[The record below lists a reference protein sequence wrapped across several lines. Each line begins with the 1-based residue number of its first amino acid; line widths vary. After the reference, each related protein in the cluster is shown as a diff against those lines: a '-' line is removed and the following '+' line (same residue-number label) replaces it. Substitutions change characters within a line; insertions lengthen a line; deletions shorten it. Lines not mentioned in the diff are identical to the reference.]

1 MGPPNIDT
9 DYLKVPEYVFW
20 YQCYSRVENE
30 SSVNKDKIT
39 QALSIMKK
47 YGAFHPSFES
57 LVNSTDERS
66 RSDAIAFYNKRST
79 TSDFDTLLESLPTRE
94 SKAEILE
101 GLKRLTAISIIENNY
116 EGVSN
121 VLNQLN
127 LTIEFHSQP
136 QDLELLIENRYIEFK
151 FYNYIVVLY
160 LLVLFPKNNVSD
172 SMSASIKSLNVIF
185 NPVTSYFKKNQVL
198 LGFDSD
204 TEEVYYYY
212 LMCWF
217 HSIVAFKQADFSSF
231 LLIFYDL
238 LSVSKGKLRPIDI
251 LSSEAQLR
259 SQILIM
265 LLFSTLITKPFKE
278 LSLLNIKN
286 HVNEVQVHLLDLFD
300 DYASLEYLVYRVML
314 NLAESNYSLF
324 KEGFDDLLLLK
335 VQAIMGYCFPGGF
348 DNFVRFVLHIVD
360 LKGFI
365 ILMSVTKR
373 IPSTVLNSIL
383 AFPENSL
390 DDLLLFMS
398 ALGLGE
404 IGLGYDYGEDCFYN
418 NNRIHDSLNDDI
430 NELNDILNGESVV
443 NIVKGYL
450 LELALYSGS

>member
-1 MGPPNIDT
+1 MGPPNIDI

>member
-204 TEEVYYYY
+204 TKEVYYYY

-217 HSIVAFKQADFSSF
+217 HSIVTFKQADFSSF

>member
-1 MGPPNIDT
+1 MGPPNIDI

-204 TEEVYYYY
+204 TKEVYYYY

-217 HSIVAFKQADFSSF
+217 HSIVTFKQADFSSF

-278 LSLLNIKN
+278 LSLLNIKS

>member
-1 MGPPNIDT
+1 MGPPNIDI

-39 QALSIMKK
+39 QALSIMEK

-204 TEEVYYYY
+204 TKEVYYYY

-217 HSIVAFKQADFSSF
+217 HSIVTFKQADFSSF

-278 LSLLNIKN
+278 LSLLNIKS

>member
-204 TEEVYYYY
+204 TKEVYYYY

-217 HSIVAFKQADFSSF
+217 HSIVTFKQADFSSF

-278 LSLLNIKN
+278 LSLLNIKS

>member
-1 MGPPNIDT
+1 MGPPNIDI

-217 HSIVAFKQADFSSF
+217 HSIVTFKQADFSSF

>member
-1 MGPPNIDT
+1 MGHPDIDI
-9 DYLKVPEYVFW
+9 DYLKVPEYVYW
-20 YQCYSRVENE
+20 YQCYSQVENGT
-30 SSVNKDKIT
+30 SLCKDKIK

-47 YGAFHPSFES
+47 YGAFHFSFES
-57 LVNSTDERS
+57 LVNSTDEAS
-66 RSDAIAFYNKRST
+66 RSDAIIHYNKKSE
-79 TSDFDTLLESLPTRE
+79 TSDFYTLLEVLPTRE
-94 SKAEILE
+94 SKAEILKE
-101 GLKRLTAISIIENNY
+101 LKRLTAISIIENNY
-116 EGVSN
+116 EGVTN
-121 VLNQLN
+121 VLSQLN

-136 QDLELLIENRYIEFK
+136 QDLDLLIENRYIEFK

-160 LLVLFPKNNVSD
+160 LLVLFPRNSVSD

-217 HSIVAFKQADFSSF
+217 HSIVTFKQADFSGF
-231 LLIFYDL
+231 LIVFYDL

-251 LSSEAQLR
+251 LNAEPQLR
-259 SQILIM
+259 SQVLIM
-265 LLFSTLITKPFKE
+265 LVFSTLITKPFKE
-278 LSLLNIKN
+278 LSLVNIKN
-286 HVNEVQVHLLDLFD
+286 HANEVQAHLDLFD

-324 KEGFDDLLLLK
+324 KENFDDQLLLK
-335 VQAIMGYCFPGGF
+335 IRAIMGYCFPGGF
-348 DNFVRFVLHIVD
+348 DNFVLFVLHIVD
-360 LKGFI
+360 LKSFI
-365 ILMSVTKR
+365 ILMSATKR
-373 IPSTVLNSIL
+373 IPRTVLNSIL
-383 AFPENSL
+383 VFPENSL
-390 DDLLLFMS
+390 DELLLFMS

-404 IGLGYDYGEDCFYN
+404 IGLGYDYGEDFFYN
-418 NNRIHDSLNDDI
+418 SNRIRDSLNDDI
-430 NELNDILNGESVV
+430 NELSDILNGESVV